1 MLIKNI
7 KVVIQI
13 PKSEYQS
20 EEILEDL
27 LKKGKNVVDLIVEMK
42 NMVNLAIALG
52 FSALLMQDKNL
63 VKKIHELEEEIDLR
77 QYEIEAECMLASK
90 TPKDALELTS
100 VIRLSS
106 AMEDIS
112 DAIKELIDSLSR
124 GIPIHPTILK
134 GLKDSM
140 EVADYLEVKKKS
152 KSIGKTLEEFT
163 EGKVEI
169 IGLKR
174 DDKWVY
180 LPSREEVIRQ
190 GDVVIISG
198 RRKLVAEMA
207 KKA

>member
-1 MLIKNI
+1 M
-7 KVVIQI
+7 VIRI

-20 EEILEDL
+20 DEILRDL
-27 LKKGKNVVDLIVEMK
+27 TKKGKNVVDLIVEMK

-52 FSALLMQDKNL
+52 FSALLMQDKKL

-112 DAIKELIDSLSR
+112 NAIKELIDSLSR

-140 EVADYLEVKKKS
+140 EVADYVEIKKS
-152 KSIGKTLEEFT
+152 SKAVGKTMEDFT
-163 EGKVEI
+163 EGKVEV
-169 IGLKR
+169 IGLRR
-174 DDKWVY
+174 DDTWSY
-180 LPSREEVIRQ
+180 LPNREAVIKV
-190 GDVVIISG
+190 GDVIIVSG
-198 RRKLVAEMA
+198 RRRSVADID
-207 KKA
+207 KKV

>member
-1 MLIKNI
+1 M
-7 KVVIQI
+7 VIQI
-13 PKSEYQS
+13 RKSEYQS

-27 LKKGKNVVDLIVEMK
+27 VKGKNVVDLIVEMK

-63 VKKIHELEEEIDLR
+63 VKKIHDLEEEIDIR
-77 QYEIEAECMLASK
+77 QYEIEAECMLATK

-140 EVADYLEVKKKS
+140 EVADYVEIKKRS
-152 KSIGKTLEEFT
+152 KANGKTLEEFT
-163 EGKVEI
+163 EGKIEV
-169 IGLKR
+169 IGLRR
-174 DDKWVY
+174 DEKWLY
-180 LPSREEVIRQ
+180 LPSREELIKP
-190 GDVVIISG
+190 GDVLIISG
-198 RRKLVAEMA
+198 RRRMVAEMS

>member
-1 MLIKNI
+1 M
-7 KVVIQI
+7 VIRI

-20 EEILEDL
+20 EQILEDL

-140 EVADYLEVKKKS
+140 EVADYLEIKKS
-152 KSIGKTLEEFT
+152 SKAVGKTLEDFT
-163 EGKVEI
+163 EGKGDI
-169 IGLKR
+169 IGLRR
-174 DDKWVY
+174 DDKWDY
-180 LPSREEVIRQ
+180 LPNREEVIKP
-190 GDVVIISG
+190 GDVLIISG
-198 RRKLVAEMA
+198 RRRMVAEMS
-207 KKA
+207 KKV